1 MEKSH
6 QTFSLTTCSL
16 IRLRQSPTDM
26 FIMFK
31 DKKVVSFHLFPC
43 FDKLSLLWKENPPT
57 KEHKNS
63 MCSMRPWKEV
73 WKGER
78 KGLKPREP
86 LYMKIHRETEFVTLA
101 NPRAGWVPGPWRKI
115 LLSMA
120 SYLETWLQGRKNRN
134 LGKKHLCPCTQ
145 THTHNYRRILINCFS
160 LTHRQE
166 LTEQFTPYIYS
177 LLYY

>member
-6 QTFSLTTCSL
+6 QTFSLTTRSWIC
-16 IRLRQSPTDM
+16 LRQSPTDM
-26 FIMFK
+26 FIMFQ
-31 DKKVVSFHLFPC
+31 DKKVISFHLFPC

-86 LYMKIHRETEFVTLA
+86 LCMKIHMETEFVTLA

-120 SYLETWLQGRKNRN
+120 YYLEIWLQGRKKRN
-134 LGKKHLCPCTQ
+134 LGKKRLCPCTQ
-145 THTHNYRRILINCFS
+145 THTYNYRRILINCFS

-166 LTEQFTPYIYS
+166 LTEQFTPYIY
-177 LLYY
+177 